1 MTRDHLPDE
10 TPEERRAR
18 SLARMTEVYGWEMS
32 DGAGD
37 FFAYT
42 ADHLF
47 GDIWSRPGLDDTQ
60 RRLVLIGMLL
70 GQQRHD
76 VLGIQLEAALTQ
88 GNLSPA
94 ELREIVIL
102 ACHYA
107 GWPVGATMNS
117 QVETLI
123 GKHAPDEALG

>member
-1 MTRDHLPDE
+1 MSE
-10 TPEERRAR
+10 TPQERRTRA
-18 SLARMTEVYGWEMS
+18 LTRMTEVYGWEMQ
-32 DGAGD
+32 DGPGD

-60 RRLVLIGMLL
+60 RRLVLIGMLA
-70 GQQRHD
+70 GQGRHD

-88 GNLSPA
+88 GQLTGE
-94 ELREIVIL
+94 ELRELVIFL
-102 ACHYA
+102 CHYA

-117 QVETLI
+117 QVEGLL
-123 GKHAPDEALG
+123 GKHGG